1 MWHAVPVGAGLGSEC
16 REKWLCTWGG
26 YVLDQVG
33 CSWRCWRHPDACGV
47 GVKVADHHSRRA
59 PWEALGDFIQG
70 GSGRVAPMRYTVAWV
85 FEMNRLFVFSNEG
98 STCTYEKKLY
108 TWQTSPSARSV
119 AAFQHDARAWRERGT
134 EMSEMPGRSPRFMP
148 ARSSQARNAPR
159 WVCGDA
165 GGGRSLTLP
174 RRVPTSAVDP

>member
-26 YVLDQVG
+26 CVLDQVG

-70 GSGRVAPMRYTVAWV
+70 GSGRV
-85 FEMNRLFVFSNEG
+85 
-98 STCTYEKKLY
+98 
-108 TWQTSPSARSV
+108 
-119 AAFQHDARAWRERGT
+119 
-134 EMSEMPGRSPRFMP
+134 
-148 ARSSQARNAPR
+148 
-159 WVCGDA
+159 CGQIQ
-165 GGGRSLTLP
+165 GGGRHMEYMVLGTLMNIYFL
-174 RRVPTSAVDP
+174 ALAHADLLEG